1 VNSSTLLIV
10 VVALALV
17 AYYMGRQRAV
27 SAALAVSSTRQVH
40 SLPGYHGGYVAL
52 WCALPALAVLVLWQ
66 VFEPTWLRNNVI
78 AALPENLRSLPP
90 AELGLVYNDIRN
102 LVAGSISSSE
112 PTGPGEPGT
121 SGRPRSLAVCLAT
134 IFSRKSASPANI

>member
-1 VNSSTLLIV
+1 MLIV

-66 VFEPTWLRNNVI
+66 VFEPTWLRNSVI
-78 AALPENLRSLPP
+78 AALPENLRALPP
-90 AELGLVYNDIRN
+90 AELEI
-102 LVAGSISSSE
+102 
-112 PTGPGEPGT
+112 
-121 SGRPRSLAVCLAT
+121 GRAHV
-134 IFSRKSASPANI
+134 